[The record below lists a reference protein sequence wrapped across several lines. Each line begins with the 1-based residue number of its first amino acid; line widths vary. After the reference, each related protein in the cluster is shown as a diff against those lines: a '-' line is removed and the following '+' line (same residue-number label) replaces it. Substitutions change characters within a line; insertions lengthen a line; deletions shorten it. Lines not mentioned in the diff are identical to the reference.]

1 MFTAS
6 QKRKENIAE
15 YLLYM
20 WQIEDIIRAYN
31 LDIEQIK
38 INVIDRYTNL
48 DPSQRQ
54 ELTEWY
60 ESLIEMMRS
69 EGKDKL
75 GHIQINANILSD
87 IVALH
92 QALLKD
98 PRFPDY
104 SAQFYRALPF
114 IVELRSK
121 AGEQKTGEIE
131 TCFNA
136 LYGLLMMRLQQKEIS
151 ESTMNAISEISK
163 FISTLARNFAL
174 DEQNK
179 LFPNDN

>member
-1 MFTAS
+1 MLTAS
-6 QKRKENIAE
+6 LKRKENIAE

-38 INVIDRYTNL
+38 VNVINRYSNL
-48 DPSQRQ
+48 DSSKIK
-54 ELTEWY
+54 ELTDWY

-69 EGKDKL
+69 EGKDKT
-75 GHIQINANILSD
+75 GHLQINANILAD

-92 QALLKD
+92 QTLLKD
-98 PRFPDY
+98 HRFPEY
-104 SAQFYRALPF
+104 STQFYRALPF

-151 ESTMNAISEISK
+151 ESTINAISEISK
-163 FISTLARNFAL
+163 FIATLARNFAL

>member
-1 MFTAS
+1 MIIAS

-31 LDIEQIK
+31 LDIERIK
-38 INVIDRYTNL
+38 ANVINRYTSL
-48 DPSQRQ
+48 DDSKRQ
-54 ELTEWY
+54 ELTDWY
-60 ESLIEMMRS
+60 ESLIDMMRF
-69 EGKDKL
+69 EGKENA
-75 GHIQINANILSD
+75 GHIQININTLSAL
-87 IVALH
+87 VALH
-92 QALLKD
+92 QTLLKD

-121 AGEQKTGEIE
+121 AGEQKSGEIE

-151 ESTMNAISEISK
+151 ESTINAISEISK
-163 FISTLARNFAL
+163 FVATLAHNFAL

-179 LFPNDN
+179 LFPNNN

>member
-31 LDIEQIK
+31 LDIEKIK
-38 INVIDRYTNL
+38 VNVIDLYTSL
-48 DPSQRQ
+48 DDKQRN

-60 ESLIEMMRS
+60 ESLIDMMRLES
-69 EGKDKL
+69 KEQS
-75 GHIQINANILSD
+75 GHIQINANILSSL
-87 IVALH
+87 VALH
-92 QALLKD
+92 QTLLKD
-98 PRFPDY
+98 PQFAEY

-121 AGEQKTGEIE
+121 AGEKKTGEIE

-136 LYGLLMMRLQQKEIS
+136 LYGLLMMRLQQKDIS
-151 ESTMNAISEISK
+151 ESTISAIGEISK
-163 FISTLARNFAL
+163 FIAVLARYFAL
-174 DEQNK
+174 DEANK
-179 LFPNDN
+179 LFQNNN